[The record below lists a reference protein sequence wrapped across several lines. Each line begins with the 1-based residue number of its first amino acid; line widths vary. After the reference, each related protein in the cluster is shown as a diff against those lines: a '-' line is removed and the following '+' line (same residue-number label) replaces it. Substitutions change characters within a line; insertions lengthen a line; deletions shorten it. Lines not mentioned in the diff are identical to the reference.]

1 MKIKTLIYPLFAIM
15 NLWHISVKAQTFV
28 KVTDSPVNAPMEA
41 IGTSWGDFDN
51 DGDLDIFINVWTPSV
66 NNLQGYGRLF
76 QNNCNGDF
84 TRITAIP
91 GNILNDAGTWASG
104 TSWVDYD
111 NDGY

>member
-1 MKIKTLIYPLFAIM
+1 MKKPVAYLFVYLAVTYSY
-15 NLWHISVKAQTFV
+15 ISAQTFV
-28 KVTDSPVNAPMEA
+28 KVIDSPVNDPMEA

-104 TSWVDYD
+104 ASWIDYD

>member
-1 MKIKTLIYPLFAIM
+1 MKKPVAYLFVYLAVTYSYIY
-15 NLWHISVKAQTFV
+15 AQTFV

-104 TSWVDYD
+104 ASWIDYD